1 MKQALYGLVREADKR
16 PYHEQRVDKSSVTD
30 SKCRNVTAH
39 TSYA

>member
-1 MKQALYGLVREADKR
+1 MKQALFGLVREADKR
-16 PYHEQRVDKSSVTD
+16 PYHERVHGSSVTD